1 MTRFFFKNISLIIPT
16 LNSSLNIRTILNNLK
31 GIFFEII
38 VIDGQS
44 SDDSY
49 KIAKRY
55 TRQVYTAEPGRGYQ
69 LSMGALKSKGE
80 WLLFLHSDS
89 LLNEECLLRINEFI
103 SSPTNKYK
111 AAVFKLKI
119 NNSNI
124 FARIIENLANIRTKI
139 FSLPYGDQG
148 LLISK
153 EYYQKIG
160 GYKKVKIMED
170 LDIIKKIGGKNLIIL
185 DAYIKTSSE
194 NYVRDGWIYRP
205 LKNIICL
212 TLFLFKIDTNTIY
225 KFYYRSKN

>member
-80 WLLFLHSDS
+80 WLFFLHSDS
-89 LLNEECLLRINEFI
+89 LLDEECLLRINEFI
-103 SSPTNKYK
+103 S
-111 AAVFKLKI
+111 
-119 NNSNI
+119 
-124 FARIIENLANIRTKI
+124 
-139 FSLPYGDQG
+139 
-148 LLISK
+148 
-153 EYYQKIG
+153 
-160 GYKKVKIMED
+160 
-170 LDIIKKIGGKNLIIL
+170 
-185 DAYIKTSSE
+185 
-194 NYVRDGWIYRP
+194 
-205 LKNIICL
+205 
-212 TLFLFKIDTNTIY
+212 
-225 KFYYRSKN
+225 

>member
-1 MTRFFFKNISLIIPT
+1 MTRFYFKNISLIIPT

-38 VIDGQS
+38 VIDGHS
-44 SDDSY
+44 SDDSC

-80 WLLFLHSDS
+80 WLFFLHSDS
-89 LLNEECLLRINEFI
+89 LLDEECLLRINEFI
-103 SSPTNKYK
+103 SSPKHKYK

-119 NNSNI
+119 NNRHI

-205 LKNIICL
+205 FKNIICL
-212 TLFLFKIDTNTIY
+212 ILFLFKIDTNTIY